1 MSKSGKILVCGSGAS
16 AFAAIGAETKD
27 ANGQPVRK
35 YIKQG
40 LRTGRVFSST
50 GAFDVTPAFLDKVV
64 TTFQAMRAKGIKVP
78 VQAGHNMDAD
88 KTRGYVEDVYRDGDR
103 LMFSVSMI
111 GPDAIALASRSEV
124 SVFIESEFSV
134 DGNTYTDALIH
145 LACVPDPAVPNLGGF
160 VRIAASRGQE
170 PQQTP
175 VFTARRTDMTWQELA
190 KILGIDVS
198 GLDDTTGPERV
209 KAALSDLVAS
219 RKSETEMQ
227 ASLTAAKAEADA
239 VKSELATLKASRGA
253 PEIDPDVLEDMATNV
268 AAQIDGLHIAGKIN
282 AAQKTALTA
291 LLVGKE
297 GDRPKLCL
305 SRKAATHAGLPA
317 RLADG
322 VLAVFGA
329 ATAISRDSKTG
340 SQTVTDADK
349 AASKELSEGFGKLAA
364 TY

>member
-1 MSKSGKILVCGSGAS
+1 MNGKVLKCGSGAS
-16 AFAAIGAETKD
+16 AFSAIGAETKD
-27 ANGQPVRK
+27 ANGIPVRK

-78 VQAGHNMDAD
+78 VQAGHNMDPE

-111 GPDAIALASRSEV
+111 GADSIALASRSEV

-134 DGNTYTDALIH
+134 DGTTYTDALIH

-175 VFTARRTDMTWQELA
+175 VYTARSTIMDWKDLA
-190 KILGIDVS
+190 KILGLDVS

-209 KAALSDLVAS
+209 KAALAELV
-219 RKSETEMQ
+219 SEKNKTVEMQ
-227 ASLTAAKAEADA
+227 ASLTAAQSEATA
-239 VKSELATLKASRGA
+239 AKSELATLKASRGT
-253 PEIDPDVLEDMATNV
+253 PEIDADVLEESAANV
-268 AAQIDGLHIAGKIN
+268 ASQIDGLHVAGKIN
-282 AAQKTALTA
+282 AAQKTALSD

-297 GDRPKLCL
+297 GNRPKLCL

-317 RLADG
+317 RIADG

-329 ATAISRDSKTG
+329 ATPITRGEKTG
-340 SQTVTDADK
+340 SQTKTEADK
-349 AASKELSEGFGKLAA
+349 AAEKELADGFSKMAS